1 MIFRLRDF
9 IYYPRAIQRFHDL
22 LSKSQAWPPDR
33 LRGWVQERLECNLV
47 HASTCVPYYRRTLGP
62 FRGQFAG
69 MVERLDLSEL
79 PFLTKE
85 DVRTHF
91 EELKADDWR
100 QYGAASTHTSGST
113 GTPTEF
119 LLDRDSNIAHF
130 AAIWRVLN
138 WTGYRFGQRFADLT
152 GYVPRRGRLYQYDPR
167 LNCLHLSSFDFKRE
181 NIGRY
186 AERLRRFR
194 PALFKAYPSSLDLF
208 CRWVEDAGI
217 APPLPGAVLTCA
229 ESLLEHQRATIERI
243 LPVPLFDFYN
253 QNERAALISTCAQ
266 GRYHCHEEYGLVE
279 LVAPGGTTA
288 GGAEIVATTFHN
300 RAMPLIRYRTGDL
313 AIANTNG
320 PCACG
325 RPYRTVASI
334 QGRIEDIV
342 VTPDGR
348 HVGRLDAAFKHS
360 PGIRLSRIVQRTTDE
375 IRVDIVRAATY
386 SARDQD
392 TLEREL
398 RVRLGGA
405 IGIRYNFVDAIPPG
419 PNGKIKFVVSDPGR
433 AALRRHSAELAPIE
447 RSPL

>member
-9 IYYPRAIQRFHDL
+9 VFYPRAIHRFHDFL
-22 LSKSQAWPPDR
+22 GTSEAWPAER
-33 LRGWVQERLECNLV
+33 LRGWVQERLERSLL
-47 HASTCVPYYRRTLGP
+47 HASSQVPYYRRTLEP
-62 FRGQFAG
+62 FRARFAG
-69 MVERLDLSEL
+69 MIERLDLSEL

-91 EELKADDWR
+91 EELKADDWQR
-100 QYGAASTHTSGST
+100 YGAAPTHTSGSS
-113 GTPTEF
+113 GTPTKF
-119 LLDRDSNIAHF
+119 LLDRESNISHF

-138 WTGYRFGQRFADLT
+138 WAGYRFGQRFADLT
-152 GYVPRRGRLYQYDPR
+152 GYVPSRGRLYQYDPR
-167 LNCLHLSSFDFKRE
+167 LNCLHLSSFNFKRE

-194 PALFKAYPSSLDLF
+194 PVVFKAYPSSLDLF

-229 ESLLEHQRATIERI
+229 ESLLEHQRATIERV

-253 QNERAALISTCAQ
+253 QNERAALISTCAE

-279 LVAPGGTTA
+279 LVDA
-288 GGAEIVATTFHN
+288 GGGGQGSAEVVATTFHN

-313 AIANTNG
+313 ATEG
-320 PCACG
+320 PRMPCPCG

-360 PGIRLSRIVQRTTDE
+360 PGIRLSRIVQRTTEE
-375 IRVDIVRAATY
+375 IQVDIVKAESY

-405 IGIRYNFVDAIPPG
+405 IGIRYNFVDTIPPG

-433 AALRRHSAELAPIE
+433 AALRGRGNLASAERISL
-447 RSPL
+447 